1 MKNIRLIAFFFL
13 LLVSTGRVVCQNGTL
28 LKDLS
33 LNYSAGYDGD
43 LNNSLKFTLPF
54 MEIRGALRNK
64 KVITWPPDYNF
75 GVMLDTQAFYKPVTL
90 AVKAGNLVTGGSIS
104 LLNSPGFSAAPSL
117 FGLDTVL
124 VVENLSASLPAK
136 DNYSS
141 PVSYFFECN
150 YRGGDFLKKI
160 DLNCFYDKQ
169 KLALSSSIFLNPI
182 KNFELS
188 LCYSAGLFLLEKTKN
203 DSWYLPFEYYSDGKH
218 ICMNLQTG
226 LRAGIYNG
234 IFTAGLYETPFSS
247 YMATWRLENQIRTKH
262 FCAVMDCFFNEN
274 QNLITSS
281 GKLMNSLLQVR
292 GGGMIKYN
300 SFTGG
305 SGFLLNINTS
315 EREHSIKNQAGIK
328 YEADVY
334 KGSFTGSIDI
344 ILVSSG
350 DQIRLECSKGNIQ
363 NTNSFYIKDF
373 KLELAPKFYFERS
386 SKGVMTF
393 TEKLGFDFE
402 YKGKIK
408 AAFTADLELKHKD
421 NFSDRKFAWNSKVS
435 IEGKIGIVEWS
446 VGIGIKS

>member
-13 LLVSTGRVVCQNGTL
+13 LMVSTGTAVCQSGTL
-28 LKDLS
+28 FTDLG
-33 LNYSAGYDGD
+33 LNYSASYDGD
-43 LNNSLKFTLPF
+43 LNNSLKLTLPF

-75 GVMLDTQAFYKPVTL
+75 GVMMDTKTFYKPVSL

-104 LLNSPGFSAAPSL
+104 LLNSPAFSGVPSL

-141 PVSYFFECN
+141 PVSYFFECD
-150 YRGGDFLKKI
+150 YRGDDFLKKI
-160 DLNCFYDKQ
+160 DLNCFYDEQ
-169 KLALSSSIFLNPI
+169 KLALSSSIFLNPG

-188 LCYSAGLFLLEKTKN
+188 LCYSIGLFPLEKTKN

-234 IFTAGLYETPFSS
+234 IFTADLYETPFSS
-247 YMATWRLENQIRTKH
+247 YMATWRLENQIRTKY
-262 FCAVMDCFFNEN
+262 FCAVLDCFFNEN

-281 GKLMNSLLQVR
+281 GKLVNPLLQVR
-292 GGGMIKYN
+292 GGGMLKLN
-300 SFTGG
+300 SFTAG
-305 SGFLLNINTS
+305 SGFLMDINTT
-315 EREHSIKNQAGIK
+315 ERIHSCKTQAGLK
-328 YEADVY
+328 YESNVY
-334 KGSFTGSIDI
+334 KESLTLSVD
-344 ILVSSG
+344 LVLGNPG
-350 DQIRLECSKGNIQ
+350 DHITLECPKGNIQ

-386 SKGVMTF
+386 SRGLFTY

-408 AAFTADLELKHKD
+408 AAFTADLELKHKN

-435 IEGKIGIVEWS
+435 FEGKIGIVEWS
-446 VGIGIKS
+446 VRVDIKS